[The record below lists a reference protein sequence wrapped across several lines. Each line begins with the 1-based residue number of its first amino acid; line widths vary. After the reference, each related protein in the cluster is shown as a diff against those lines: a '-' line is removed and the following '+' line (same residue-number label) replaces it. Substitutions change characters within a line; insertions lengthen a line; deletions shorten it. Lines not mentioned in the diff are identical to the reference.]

1 MAERFTFKIECKRKY
16 SERVY
21 EAFLGSF
28 CALPLVA
35 ILEKRYFCV
44 HGGISPKLHTIDDIR
59 KVSYFTPSLFF
70 PSTPVTLFA
79 ASFS

>member
-35 ILEKRYFCV
+35 ILEKWYFCV